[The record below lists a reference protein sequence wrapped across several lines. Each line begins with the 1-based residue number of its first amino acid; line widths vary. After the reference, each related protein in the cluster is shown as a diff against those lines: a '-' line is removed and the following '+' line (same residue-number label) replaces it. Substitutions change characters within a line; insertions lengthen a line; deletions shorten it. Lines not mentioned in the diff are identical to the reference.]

1 MSKYLEKLDVIIM
14 SDLKTLAWEAKNF
27 ALVLLFVPA
36 HMLWLLFRIMFPW
49 LIPFVTKEE
58 S

>member
-1 MSKYLEKLDVIIM
+1 MSNYSEKIDKIVFD
-14 SDLKTLAWEAKNF
+14 DLKLLGWEAKNL
-27 ALVLLFVPA
+27 AMVLLFVPL
-36 HMLWLLFRIMFPW
+36 HMLWLCLRIMFPW

>member
-1 MSKYLEKLDVIIM
+1 MSNYSEKIDKIVFD
-14 SDLKTLAWEAKNF
+14 DLKLLGWEAKNF

-49 LIPFVTKEE
+49 LIPLLTKEDA
-58 S
+58 

>member
-1 MSKYLEKLDVIIM
+1 MNYSEKIDEVVMRDLKYLG
-14 SDLKTLAWEAKNF
+14 WEAKNL
-27 ALVLLFVPA
+27 AMVLLFVPL
-36 HMLWLLFRIMFPW
+36 HMLWLCFRIMFPW